1 MVQPTRG
8 PAPPPVIYIKSG
20 GGFADSLTTLLTWAI
35 FLGAILL
42 VLMFAEV
49 IPAPPVVEA
58 WLEPFRQR
66 IAIYQPG
73 GFTGGS
79 TGSSA
84 GSSGGSGGTQ
94 FGGSSAGASSGAQ
107 ADGGAVAQG
116 NDEGVAQGD
125 DGGVVA
131 AEEDQAPDT
140 VAQEQTTVQDDHPEC
155 GQSGP
160 FPTISASLHN
170 QSQFDVCG
178 MYVWF
183 VCRQQYLGGNFIYDP
198 PAPSGETVALGA
210 IQVPAEVEINYVFT
224 GCNADGSEDW
234 NSQITEYDV
243 GSLKE
248 GQTYPFRP

>member
-20 GGFADSLTTLLTWAI
+20 GGLADSLTSLLTWAL

-49 IPAPPVVEA
+49 IPTPPVVEA

-79 TGSSA
+79 
-84 GSSGGSGGTQ
+84 GGTQ
-94 FGGSSAGASSGAQ
+94 FGGTSAGAPVGAQ
-107 ADGGAVAQG
+107 ADNGGVAQG
-116 NDEGVAQGD
+116 NDGGAAQGD
-125 DGGVVA
+125 DGEVIA
-131 AEEDQAPDT
+131 AEEDQAPDV
-140 VAQEQTTVQDDHPEC
+140 VAQEQTTAQDDHPEC
-155 GQSGP
+155 GQIAYP
-160 FPTISASLHN
+160 EISASLDN
-170 QSQFDVCG
+170 QSQYDVCG
-178 MYVWF
+178 MHVWL

-198 PAPSGETVALGA
+198 PAASGETVALWA

-224 GCNADGSEDW
+224 GCNADGSENWD
-234 NSQITEYDV
+234 SQITEYDV